1 MARPQADAVA
11 LVEKRGEERQ
21 ADDVVVMGVGE
32 EDVSLEG
39 AVLAELLAER
49 PQARSGVE
57 DQQLVAATHL
67 DAGSVAAIPRVT
79 FAWTGDRATGSP
91 KTDKKIWALLQV
103 AVSLRSHTH
112 YSGLQIDRKSVV

>member
-91 KTDKKIWALLQV
+91 RSEEHTSELQSLMRISYAVFCLKKKNTINTL
-103 AVSLRSHTH
+103 
-112 YSGLQIDRKSVV
+112 Y